1 MSKKSD
7 KSLTAILFIIFSVI
21 NLFAQAETQR
31 EWLLKYAQEQKEKY
45 QVDRAQA
52 ESIATILGMPIRKE
66 FPNGRV
72 IELQRFEN
80 GRPVYYT
87 TCNLNA
93 AKTISTDKVWPG
105 GSGGFSFTGSSE
117 TLGIWDGGK
126 VRNTHQELTGR
137 VILGDGAS
145 TLSNHATHV
154 AGTMIASGIQAN
166 AKGMSYQGRLR
177 AYDWNN
183 DNSEMATA
191 AAAGLKV
198 SNHSYGLI
206 TGWYTPNGVS
216 WHWYGDIAVNA
227 SEDYKFGFYSTEARD
242 WDDIARKAPYYLI
255 VKSAGNDRL
264 EGPSSQPVT
273 HTHSGSGSYTCVHN
287 LDGAPNGYDCIS
299 ALGVAKNILTVGAVY
314 DIPNG
319 YTDPSDV
326 VMSSF
331 SCWGPTDDG
340 RIKPDIV
347 ANGINLYSCIASSD
361 NAYDG
366 TYSGTSMASPNA
378 SGSVGLLLQARRNYW
393 GNNPLRASTIKGLII
408 HTADEAGPNPGPD
421 YMFGWGLMNTLKAAQ
436 VMKADSSAGGNF
448 MIREFT
454 LNNGGQLEFQVLS
467 DGTQPLRTT
476 ICWTDTAGT
485 PPPPSLNPTTR
496 MLVND
501 LDLRVISPTKTTYY
515 PWILDPNN
523 PSAAATTGDNI
534 RDNVEQ
540 VHIASPSAGVYT
552 IRINHKGTLVAGP
565 QPVSVIVTGIIKAIK
580 DIQVV
585 AIENPVGTIDSTG
598 TAIVP
603 RARVK
608 NNNSSIETF
617 NITFKIGSVYI
628 ATRSKTLG
636 AGIEDTVGFPSW
648 IPIRGTYQTR
658 CSTYLAG
665 DWVSAN
671 DTLSGS
677 VTVQVKNIGV
687 TAIEQPSAII
697 DSTGPITPRAKVKNY
712 GTNQETFNVTMRIGS
727 YTNTRTKTLNSGVED
742 TVNFALW
749 TPVRGTYQV
758 KCSTYLTD
766 DVQKSNDTLS
776 SSVTVQV
783 KDVGVTQIITPNGIM
798 DSSPPI
804 IPQVR
809 VKNYGTNPAT
819 FNVNLQIGTA
829 YNQTRSKTLN
839 PGIQDTVGFPSWQPV
854 RGTFTIR
861 CSVALTNDAVKN
873 NDTLSS
879 FVTVRIKDIEV
890 IAIENP
896 VGIVESTSTPIV
908 PRIRVKNNGSE
919 TEVFNATFK
928 IGSIYNSTRSKSL
941 ASSVED
947 TINFTQWIPV
957 RGTYTTRCSVYLAGD
972 VNNSNDTLS
981 GQVLVR
987 VRNVGIVSITAPAE
1001 TIFRDYLAPKA
1012 SVKNYGTQPETFY
1025 VYCKIFDSL
1034 KTQLYLD
1041 SSYVSNLNPN
1051 ATSTRT
1057 FKKFYF
1063 RTGSYE
1069 VRCSTALNNDANPL
1083 NDVKSKI
1090 ITVKYQPPW
1099 ILKESVPLGPSTK
1112 AVKGGGAIVA
1122 GEQGKIYALK
1132 GNNTREFYVYFVD
1145 EDSWALL
1152 ESIPFDTLSRKKVNK
1167 GAVLA
1172 YNKHANPDMIYAT
1185 KGNNTLEFWAYNVEL
1200 DTWIQKAYV
1209 PVSYPIKK
1217 VKGGAAMVYLKR
1229 GDNQYIYLLKGNKTL
1244 EFYAYHCQPDT
1255 WIKSLT
1261 QPPPVPNLKPF
1272 RDGSCMTVGK
1282 NNKIYALKGGAYI
1295 NEFYRYDPATN
1306 VWETLPVLPTYSSI
1320 TGKNTKVK
1328 DGASL
1333 CYDGDSLIYAFKG
1346 GNRQEFWVFNINQ
1359 NRWQE
1364 LDTVPRA
1371 VGRKKIGSGAGLA
1384 FADDKVFALKG
1395 NKTREFWS
1403 FTPVLSDLFIVAKY
1417 SDISQT
1423 FSPLQEK
1430 VVKTKIDNEIRIRPN
1445 FFNEHS
1451 KIELNLSE
1459 LCAVKISLYN
1469 SVGQLLS
1476 EILDEKLPVCR
1487 YSIPI
1492 SKNGLSAGIY
1502 FLKCEI
1508 NPVDDANRIR
1518 KSIKLIIK

>member
-1 MSKKSD
+1 MNKKSNG
-7 KSLTAILFIIFSVI
+7 LFAIIFVI
-21 NLFAQAETQR
+21 FSIGNLWAQIETQR
-31 EWLLKYAQEQKEKY
+31 EWLLRYAQEQKEKY
-45 QVDRAQA
+45 QRERAEA
-52 ESIATILGMPIRKE
+52 ESIAKSLNLPILDIDE
-66 FPNGRV
+66 LGRT

-80 GRPVYYT
+80 GRPVYYIT
-87 TCNLNA
+87 ENLNA

-105 GSGGFSFTGSSE
+105 GSGGFSFTGASE
-117 TLGIWDGGK
+117 ILGIWDAGK

-154 AGTMIASGIQAN
+154 AGTMIASGVQAN
-166 AKGMSYQGRLR
+166 AKGMSYQGSLR

-183 DNSEMATA
+183 DQSEMASA
-191 AAAGLKV
+191 AADGLKV
-198 SNHSYGLI
+198 SNHSYGII

-216 WHWYGDIAVNA
+216 WHWYGDPAVNS
-227 SEDYKFGFYSTEARD
+227 SEDYEFGFYSEEARN
-242 WDDIARKAPYYLI
+242 WDNIARKAPYYLI

-264 EGPSSQPVT
+264 EGPSSQPIT
-273 HTHSGSGSYTCVHN
+273 HTHSGSGSYNCIHN

-299 ALGVAKNILTVGAVY
+299 HAGVAKNILTVGAVD

-319 YTDPSDV
+319 YSQPSDV

-340 RIKPDIV
+340 RIKPDVV
-347 ANGINLYSCIASSD
+347 ANGINLYSCISTSD
-361 NAYDG
+361 NTYS
-366 TYSGTSMASPNA
+366 TYSGTSMSSPNA
-378 SGSVGLLLQARRNYW
+378 SGSVGLLLQARRSYW

-408 HTADEAGPNPGPD
+408 HTADEAGSNPGPD
-421 YMFGWGLMNTLKAAQ
+421 YVFGWGLMNTLKAVQ
-436 VMKADSSAGGNF
+436 VIKADSNAGGNF
-448 MIREFT
+448 MIREYT
-454 LNNGGQLEFQVLS
+454 LTNGGQIEFQVLS
-467 DGTQPLRTT
+467 NGTQPLRVT

-485 PPPPSLNPTTR
+485 PPSPSLDPPTP

-501 LDLRVISPTKTTYY
+501 LDLRVISPTNTTYY

-523 PSAAATTGDNI
+523 PSAPATTGDNS

-540 VHIASPSAGVYT
+540 VYIASPSAGAYT

-585 AIENPVGTIDSTG
+585 AIENPTGTIDSTE
-598 TAIVP
+598 TPIVP
-603 RARVK
+603 RVRVK
-608 NNNSSIETF
+608 NNNSSNETF
-617 NITFKIGSVYI
+617 NVTFKIGSIYI
-628 ATRSKTLG
+628 STRSKTLN
-636 AGIEDTVGFPSW
+636 AGQEDTILFAPWTPV
-648 IPIRGTYQTR
+648 RGTFQTR

-665 DWVSAN
+665 DLVSFN
-671 DTLSGS
+671 DTLNSS

-687 TAIEQPSAII
+687 TAIENPVGTI
-697 DSTGPITPRAKVKNY
+697 DSTGPITPRARVKNY
-712 GTNQETFNVTMRIGS
+712 GTNPESFNVTMRIGS
-727 YTNTRTKTLNSGVED
+727 YTHTRTKILNPNAED
-742 TVNFALW
+742 TVNFTSW
-749 TPVRGTYQV
+749 TPVRGTHQV
-758 KCSTYLTD
+758 KCSTYLTN
-766 DVQKSNDTLS
+766 DVQKSNDTLAN
-776 SSVTVQV
+776 SVTVQV
-783 KDVGVTQIITPNGIM
+783 KDVGVIQIITPSGTM

-809 VKNYGTNPAT
+809 VKNYGTNQAT
-819 FNVNLQIGTA
+819 FDVNLKIGTT

-839 PGIQDTVGFPSWQPV
+839 PGIEDTVGFPSWQPI
-854 RGTFTIR
+854 RGTFITR
-861 CSVALTNDAVKN
+861 CSVGLLNDAVKS
-873 NDTLSS
+873 NDTLSKS
-879 FVTVRIKDIEV
+879 VRVQIKDIQV
-890 IAIENP
+890 IAIESP
-896 VGIVESTSTPIV
+896 MGTVDSTSTPVV

-928 IGSIYNSTRSKSL
+928 IGTIYNNTRSKSL
-941 ASSVED
+941 ASGVED
-947 TINFTQWIPV
+947 TVNFTQWVPM
-957 RGTYTTRCSVYLAGD
+957 RGTYSIRCSVYLAGD
-972 VNNSNDTLS
+972 MNNSNDTLS

-987 VRNVGIVSITAPAE
+987 VRNVGIVSITAPPE

-1012 SVKNYGTQPETFY
+1012 SVKNYGTKPETFY
-1025 VYCKIFDSL
+1025 VYCKILDSL
-1034 KTQLYLD
+1034 KTQVYLD
-1041 SSYVSNLNPN
+1041 SSYVSNLNVN

-1069 VRCSTALNNDANPL
+1069 VRCSTALYNDANLL

-1099 ILKESVPLGPSTK
+1099 VLKESVPQGPSGK
-1112 AVKGGGAIVA
+1112 AVKGGGALVA
-1122 GEQGKIYALK
+1122 GEQDKIYALK

-1145 EDSWALL
+1145 QDSWALL
-1152 ESIPFDTLSRKKVNK
+1152 ESMPFDTLSRKKVNK
-1167 GAVLA
+1167 GATLA
-1172 YNKHANPDMIYAT
+1172 YNKHANPDIIYAT

-1200 DTWIQKAYV
+1200 DTWIQKPYV
-1209 PVSYPIKK
+1209 PVTYPEKK

-1229 GDNQYIYLLKGNKTL
+1229 GQYQYIYFLKGNKTL
-1244 EFYAYHCQPDT
+1244 EFYAYHCDADT
-1255 WIKSLT
+1255 WIRSLT
-1261 QPPPVPNLKPF
+1261 QPPPGPNIKPF

-1282 NNKIYALKGGAYI
+1282 NNKIYALKGGANI
-1295 NEFYRYDPATN
+1295 NEFYRYDPTAN
-1306 VWETLPVLPTYSSI
+1306 AWETLPVLPIYSSL
-1320 TGKNTKVK
+1320 TDKNTKVK
-1328 DGASL
+1328 DGAAL

-1371 VGRKKIGSGAGLA
+1371 IGRKKISSGAGLA

-1403 FTPVLSDLFIVAKY
+1403 FNPVLSDLFMTTNY

-1423 FSPLQEK
+1423 YSTLQER
-1430 VVKTKIDNEIRIRPN
+1430 VVETKIVNDIRIKPN
-1445 FFNEHS
+1445 LFNKHS
-1451 KIELNLSE
+1451 KIEFNLSQPS
-1459 LCAVKISLYN
+1459 LVKLALYN
-1469 SVGQLLS
+1469 SLGQLLTVIANEEFPIGS
-1476 EILDEKLPVCR
+1476 
-1487 YSIPI
+1487 YSIPL

-1508 NPVDDANRIR
+1508 SQPDASEKMIKR
-1518 KSIKLIIK
+1518 IKLIIQ